1 MARIV
6 RTVRKTGDRGL
17 LRDILEQ
24 LQQTRVE
31 KHQAFFFPFEV
42 QILDFENYLKTS
54 MGETSHAAYKKRQVL
69 AAQRRVLQGLL

>member
-1 MARIV
+1 MRTAR
-6 RTVRKTGDRGL
+6 RAGNHAL
-17 LRDILEQ
+17 AEEILDQ
-24 LQQTRVE
+24 LHESRVE
-31 KHQAFFFPFEV
+31 KYQEFFFPFEV